1 MTIREALDDEIQ
13 FAPRDY
19 MITRKIPYQI
29 RWKIMHMKLLLNDVK
44 DIAEKHDLP
53 AAVELYQTLR
63 DEVNS
68 YLNELSKKMSLEEE
82 QEDANSV

>member
-1 MTIREALDDEIQ
+1 MTIREAFNDEIEY
-13 FAPRDY
+13 APKDY

-29 RWKIMHMKLLLNDVK
+29 RWKIMQMKLLLNDLR

-82 QEDANSV
+82 EEDANSV